1 MISIIITA
9 YKEPN
14 TVGRC
19 IESIINQQ
27 IKDKFEIIVV
37 CPDEETKKEALKF
50 KNIKHIQDP
59 GLGKP
64 TALNLAFKEAMGD
77 ILILTDGDV
86 FLEKESINKIL
97 IQFNNKNVGAVSG
110 HPIPLN
116 ERNRMI
122 DFWAHLLTEVGA
134 HRTRLEK
141 DR

>member
-110 HPIPLN
+110 HPIP
-116 ERNRMI
+116 
-122 DFWAHLLTEVGA
+122 
-134 HRTRLEK
+134 
-141 DR
+141 